1 MINVLFTGERLLMK
15 QRDLLYKIHIKK
27 DMKDTKDILQVS
39 ELPHPSQHD
48 RSSIWTV
55 RGAVFTV

>member
-1 MINVLFTGERLLMK
+1 MEQT
-15 QRDLLYKIHIKK
+15 DLLDKRHIKK

-39 ELPHPSQHD
+39 ELPHPSQDD
-48 RSSIWTV
+48 RSSISTV